1 MNFSEKVVVVTGA
14 GRGIGRGIAEAY
26 GSKGARVVI
35 ADKNLDLGLETE
47 KSILSADG
55 VAVYIQTDVSS
66 PNDIEKLMEKTVEQY
81 GAINILINNVGIAKW
96 KSPYEITLEEWDE
109 VINTN
114 LRSVFLCS
122 REAAKIMKEQG
133 GGSIVNISSTRATM
147 SESNFEAY
155 AASKGGIVALTHAL
169 ASSFSQD
176 RIQVNCISPGWIEI
190 DDYDQLR
197 EVDHTQHLSGRVGK
211 PEDIARACLYLTDEG
226 NSFING
232 ANITIDGGMTR
243 KMIYEP

>member
-1 MNFSEKVVVVTGA
+1 VK
-14 GRGIGRGIAEAY
+14 
-26 GSKGARVVI
+26 
-35 ADKNLDLGLETE
+35 D
-47 KSILSADG
+47 
-55 VAVYIQTDVSS
+55 
-66 PNDIEKLMEKTVEQY
+66 TVEQY
-81 GAINILINNVGIAKW
+81 GAINILINNVGISKW

-122 REAAKIMKEQG
+122 REAAKIMKKQG
-133 GGSIVNISSTRATM
+133 GGSIVNISSTRSTM
-147 SESNFEAY
+147 SEPNFEAY
-155 AASKGGIVALTHAL
+155 AASKGGITALTHAL
-169 ASSFSQD
+169 ASSFAQD
-176 RIQVNCISPGWIEI
+176 HIQVNCISPGWIEI
-190 DDYDQLR
+190 GEYDQLR

-232 ANITIDGGMTR
+232 ADIIIDGGMTR